1 MSFKRAGQYHEQRMD
16 PLSVKGGK
24 IDRFFKKKKP
34 DHGIEAGKDHRKLIV
49 IKSRCGGWKSLPG
62 ASGCRECRA
71 CCAIA
76 VVDG

>member
-34 DHGIEAGKDHRKLIV
+34 DHGIEAGKDHGVFDVRDGDPV
-49 IKSRCGGWKSLPG
+49 PDAG
-62 ASGCRECRA
+62 RA
-71 CCAIA
+71 GLFTG
-76 VVDG
+76 DQHFH